1 MGTNQEE
8 KDVQHSRGRKKKKD
22 KDYEEAIHRR
32 KNPNDQQTYK
42 STSLVIR
49 EIVK

>member
-8 KDVQHSRGRKKKKD
+8 KDVQHSRGKKKRD
-22 KDYEEAIHRR
+22 KEYEEAIHRR

-49 EIVK
+49 EIAK